1 MRFSYKKLV
10 DRFFIPR
17 PTLIEWQKRAKKDK
31 QNWRVNHLNYLRE
44 QLDIEELTLKE
55 LKEKP
60 ILVEDIFLISVFLFF
75 YAKYDFMDR
84 NNFKKELREFAYA
97 NRKNVEYRHDF
108 ALKIWSIELNDDSGR
123 RVANYQS
130 LIDLL
135 DTLTAAQFALFI
147 RKIKQ
152 FLLKIEDKLEPTH
165 TDLLDGITWQELH
178 MYDKAFSDNEIKIH
192 FEELGLI
199 NHQKSLFS

>member
-10 DRFFIPR
+10 DRFLIPR

-44 QLDIEELTLKE
+44 QLDIEDLTLQE
-55 LKEKP
+55 LKAKP

-75 YAKYDFMDR
+75 DAKYDYMNRD
-84 NNFKKELREFAYA
+84 NFKKELRSFAYA
-97 NRKNVEYRHDF
+97 NRKSVEYRHDF
-108 ALKIWSIELNDDSGR
+108 ALKIWSIELNDDTGR
-123 RVANYQS
+123 RIANYHN
-130 LIDLL
+130 LVEIL
-135 DTLTAAQFALFI
+135 DTFTAAQFALFI

-152 FLLKIEDKLEPTH
+152 FLSLIEEKLEPSH

-178 MYDKAFSDNEIKIH
+178 MYDKAFSDKEIKKH
-192 FEELGLI
+192 FSFLI
-199 NHQKSLFS
+199 DHQQSLFS